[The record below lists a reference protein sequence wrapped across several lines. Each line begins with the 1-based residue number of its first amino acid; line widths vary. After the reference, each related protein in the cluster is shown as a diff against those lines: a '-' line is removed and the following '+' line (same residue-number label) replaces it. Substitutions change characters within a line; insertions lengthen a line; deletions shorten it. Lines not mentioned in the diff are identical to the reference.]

1 MLSELLYGFESI
13 GDNCEFGI
21 VQRHHGIEPLGL
33 LRWAG
38 LKFDMLLSALDDGFA
53 AMGRAENLKLRTLNT
68 EYLVL
73 DTSYGITYHPFV
85 HIDRITP
92 DELIARETVRI
103 GFLRDKFLADLREAR
118 KILVF
123 KQRDNLT
130 EVAARDLLRRLA
142 AYGPNKLL
150 YVVATDDP
158 RRWGAVDLVDDR
170 LARGFV
176 ARFGDYKN
184 LPQHICYTD
193 WADIC
198 LQADTKLFTA
208 PPGSPAATG

>member
-1 MLSELLYGFESI
+1 MLSELLYGLESI

-21 VQRHHGIEPLGL
+21 VQRHHGVEPLGL

-38 LKFDMLLSALDDGFA
+38 LKFDMLLNALDDGFA
-53 AMGRAENLKLRTLNT
+53 AMGRAENLRLRTLNT
-68 EYLVL
+68 EYLVV

-85 HIDRITP
+85 HVDRMTP
-92 DELIARETVRI
+92 DELIAREVVRI

-123 KQRDNLT
+123 KQKDNLT
-130 EVAARDLLRRLA
+130 EAAAHALLRRLA

-158 RRWGAVDLVDDR
+158 KGDLAPGFCEDDAAI
-170 LARGFV
+170 LLV
-176 ARFGDYKN
+176 ID
-184 LPQHICYTD
+184 Q
-193 WADIC
+193 
-198 LQADTKLFTA
+198 
-208 PPGSPAATG
+208 PGSHQPLSHIRDRGSGDVEGIAQRVGRDALFLLL

>member
-1 MLSELLYGFESI
+1 MLSELLYGLESI

-21 VQRHHGIEPLGL
+21 VQRHHGVEPLGL

-38 LKFDMLLSALDDGFA
+38 LKFDMLLNALDDGFA
-53 AMGRAENLKLRTLNT
+53 AMGRAENLRLRTLNT
-68 EYLVL
+68 EYLVV

-85 HIDRITP
+85 HVDRMTP
-92 DELIARETVRI
+92 DELIAREVVRI

-123 KQRDNLT
+123 KQKGNLT
-130 EVAARDLLRRLA
+130 EAAARALLRRLA

-158 RRWGAVDLVDDR
+158 KRCGTVDLVDDG

-184 LPQHICYTD
+184 LPEHICYAD

-198 LQADTKLFTA
+198 LQADTRLFVAPADPSPTA
-208 PPGSPAATG
+208 G